1 MLLSFQRQVTSLL
14 LQQKTKVDDDLK
26 TRQKS
31 NFKYLVTS
39 FLTTQSALE
48 ILLFRASH
56 IVLLGIFMLL

>member
-1 MLLSFQRQVTSLL
+1 MGSFQRQVTSLL

-39 FLTTQSALE
+39 FFSIQSALE